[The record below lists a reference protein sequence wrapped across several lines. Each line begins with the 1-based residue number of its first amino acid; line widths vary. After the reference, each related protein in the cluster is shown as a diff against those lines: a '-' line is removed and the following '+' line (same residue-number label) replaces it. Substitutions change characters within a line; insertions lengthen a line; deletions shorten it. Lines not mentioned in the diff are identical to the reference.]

1 MSRISLERKRAVKG
15 TGGRKG
21 ERRRGGGT
29 SEKKKGRC
37 ERGTRNVQASSIMAT
52 NVE

>member
-21 ERRRGGGT
+21 ERRRGGGK
-29 SEKKKGRC
+29 SEEG
-37 ERGTRNVQASSIMAT
+37 
-52 NVE
+52 